1 MSASERL
8 VEVLIAIEIE
18 AAEFYEAL
26 ARRPGERPELRA
38 LWVDLAEDERQ
49 HVNWLRRLGGGAL
62 ASERLTEVAAP
73 SLEAALADVR
83 RHRQRLEHGGASD
96 TDALAVAVALETSEA
111 SRALADLVS
120 ALSTRGHPFPST
132 HTQATHL
139 ERLAWAA
146 EQFARPELAR
156 SVRGLLAWAGSG
168 PVSRRTILVVDDDPD
183 ILETCARILQPS
195 GHDCLTATHGAQ
207 ALQVVRSRRL
217 DLIVADLKMPDMDG
231 LTLLAN
237 AHRFA
242 PQIPVVI
249 FTAYASAESARQ
261 ARAAGAAA
269 YLAKPFSVDQLREV
283 VNRVLAER
291 PRAAPPSPTTESS
304 WGPE

>member
-1 MSASERL
+1 MLASEWL

-18 AAEFYEAL
+18 AAAFYEAL

-195 GHDCLTATHGAQ
+195 GHD
-207 ALQVVRSRRL
+207 
-217 DLIVADLKMPDMDG
+217 KMPDMDG